1 MRTLKKLRQQKFQFV
16 FYLIYRSNLHVTSD
30 QLNLSFIR
38 TIVTEFRCIHRVE
51 SWEYIYVFLSLVQFT
66 NHQDFTCIVRRRNC
80 RFNIYR
86 RLNKIISK
94 FVACTIWFKRLTRFF
109 LFGRNILFR
118 VFCWQIGI
126 S

>member
-1 MRTLKKLRQQKFQFV
+1 MRTLKKLRQQKFQSV
-16 FYLIYRSNLHVTSD
+16 FYLIYRGNLHVTSD
-30 QLNLSFIR
+30 LLNLSFIR

-66 NHQDFTCIVRRRNC
+66 NHQDFTCIARRRNC

-94 FVACTIWFKRLTRFF
+94 FVACTIRFKCLTHFF
-109 LFGRNILFR
+109 LFGRNMSFR
-118 VFCWQIGI
+118 VLFWQIGI